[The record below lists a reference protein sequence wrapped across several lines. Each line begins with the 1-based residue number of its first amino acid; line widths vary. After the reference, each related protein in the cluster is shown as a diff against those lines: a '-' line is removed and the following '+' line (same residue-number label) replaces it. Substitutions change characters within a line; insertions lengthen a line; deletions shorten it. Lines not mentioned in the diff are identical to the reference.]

1 MGIEREDVG
10 WKGLMETGDLMGYEN
25 KMDWIAGQVIKTM
38 RWPEKDKTIFL
49 LLCLE
54 VTLTLEET
62 FVCLVLYYILSA
74 QRNLGIYDH
83 SLI

>member
-38 RWPEKDKTIFL
+38 RWP
-49 LLCLE
+49 
-54 VTLTLEET
+54 
-62 FVCLVLYYILSA
+62 
-74 QRNLGIYDH
+74 
-83 SLI
+83 